1 MKIYVDGALDAMM
14 SKNGQ
19 MHDNGVDVWIG
30 CRHFRTPLAF
40 NGLIDDPQIYSRAL
54 SANEIQA
61 LATPGQV
68 VITSINNQ
76 TFLSGSLFGW
86 LFLDIT
92 IDVFNLV
99 GRGRTVEACKHACGR
114 KEVGRTK

>member
-1 MKIYVDGALDAMM
+1 R
-14 SKNGQ
+14 NGP

-30 CRHFRTPLAF
+30 CRRFRTPLAF

-68 VITSINNQ
+68 VITGINNQ
-76 TFLSGSLFGW
+76 TFLSGSRFGGFVFVD
-86 LFLDIT
+86 LT
-92 IDVFNLV
+92 ADVFNFV
-99 GRGRTVEACKHACGR
+99 APVARVDYYDGRTLIGTATQA
-114 KEVGRTK
+114 